1 MSRLAWRIFVTIF
14 LTLLATG
21 LGAIAITSWYIEQRA
36 TRSATELT
44 VGAETAAE
52 ALAAGGRLGLT
63 DWARRQ
69 AADRDSLLIFLV
81 VDEWGEELL
90 GRPIPRR
97 ASTSEAS
104 TSESSSG
111 SPTGEPLL
119 GGSVVTLDLP
129 SSMPILSGADGQRY
143 LLMTVAR
150 DGRRGVF
157 GLPATRLSLL
167 ALALLLTAVASYWL
181 AGSITRPII
190 DLKRTAEALSSG
202 KLEARVTRASLQRR
216 DELGELAFTF
226 DRMAGRLSAAL
237 QAKEQLLRDVSH
249 ELRSPL
255 TRMRLAVALLRKRTD
270 MPPELDRPELDRLE
284 LDIARLDELI
294 EDILSISRLQSE
306 PSSLHKESIDL
317 RHLLERIATDAGFE
331 AKEKRCRIEWQ
342 MGDTPCILS
351 LDPQWAS
358 AAIENVVRNAIRY
371 TREQSVVA
379 ITLEQNAH
387 EACLTVRDA
396 GPGVPENQLS
406 QIFEPFYRVE
416 RDRGRMSGGTG
427 LGLAIAARVLGAH
440 GGRIEAHNLSAPA
453 AGLMIRMWWPTH
465 HA

>member
-36 TRSATELT
+36 TRSAMELT
-44 VGAETAAE
+44 AGAETAAE
-52 ALAAGGRLGLT
+52 ALATGGRLGLT

-69 AADRDSLLIFLV
+69 AADQNSLLIFLV

-90 GRPIPRR
+90 DRPIPRR
-97 ASTSEAS
+97 TSTTEPN
-104 TSESSSG
+104 TSGSSSA
-111 SPTGEPLL
+111 SPNEESLL

-143 LLMTVAR
+143 LLMTIPR

-202 KLEARVTRASLQRR
+202 KLEARVARASLQRR
-216 DELGELAFTF
+216 DELGELAYTF

-255 TRMRLAVALLRKRTD
+255 TRMRLAVALLRKRADT
-270 MPPELDRPELDRLE
+270 PPELDRLE
-284 LDIARLDELI
+284 VDIARLDELI

-317 RHLLERIATDAGFE
+317 RHLLERITTDASFE
-331 AKEKRCRIEWQ
+331 AKEKRCRIEWI

-371 TREQSVVA
+371 TREESVVS
-379 ITLEQNAH
+379 IMLEQNDL
-387 EACLTVRDA
+387 EACVTVCDA
-396 GPGVPENQLS
+396 GPGVPENQLA

-416 RDRGRMSGGTG
+416 RDRGRISGGTG

-440 GGRIEAHNLSAPA
+440 GGRIEARNLAAPA
-453 AGLMIRMWWPTH
+453 TGLMIRMWWPTH